1 MRKRFWCAVTTALI
15 LAGGASAQGPD
26 LEPAATTVTLAQSPN
41 GGPATPPSPAS
52 EILEPIAGLA
62 RTLASS
68 DARVWANADY
78 MFTFLRGTKLPPL
91 VTTSPTGTPH
101 TEAGILGET
110 TTAPLFGG
118 TPVDNDLRAGF
129 RIATGIWFNNEQ
141 SFGIEAGFLMTSS
154 QAAIFSAT
162 STNGTILARPYID
175 ANTNLPQALLVSF
188 PGASNGSINIRAN
201 SGNLYGANL
210 DLTEKAY
217 DNDWFRLY
225 AMVGYQFYRYDE
237 SLRVQ
242 QSIAPAAGGPFVP
255 GTVISSN
262 DNFSTRNEFHGFD
275 MGYRSQFILMENL
288 SLELLTKIAIGQ
300 MHRDVAIGG
309 NQTTTVPGADPVTLN
324 GGVLALSSNSG
335 ATAYTDWRVI
345 PEVGLTLAWQVRSYL
360 TVRAGYSLIYFNQ
373 VVRAA
378 DQLDTTINPNLLP
391 GVNTAVGPAR
401 PAFNLTRSD
410 MWMQSLNL
418 GLEFTY

>member
-1 MRKRFWCAVTTALI
+1 LI
-15 LAGGASAQGPD
+15 LAGGAQAQGPD
-26 LEPAATTVTLAQSPN
+26 LGQFT
-41 GGPATPPSPAS
+41 GPAPQPVEPGSAPTMPPSPAS

-68 DARVWANADY
+68 DARGWANADY
-78 MFTFLRGTKLPPL
+78 LFTFLRGTKLPPL
-91 VTTSPTGTPH
+91 VTASPSSTPH
-101 TEAGILGET
+101 NQAGILGDPG
-110 TTAPLFGG
+110 TALLFGG
-118 TPVDNDLRAGF
+118 NQVDNDLRAGF
-129 RIATGIWFNNEQ
+129 RIATGIWFNPEQ
-141 SFGIEAGFLMTSS
+141 SLGIEGGFLMTSS

-162 STNGTILARPYID
+162 SSNGAILARPYID
-175 ANTNLPQALLVSF
+175 ANTGLSQAVVVAF

-225 AMVGYQFYRYDE
+225 SMIGYQFYRYDE

-242 QSIAPAAGGPFVP
+242 QSITTINAGTFVP
-255 GTVISSN
+255 GTVIFSN
-262 DNFSTRNEFHGFD
+262 DNFSTRNEFHGLDLGF
-275 MGYRSQFILMENL
+275 RSQFTLIDNL
-288 SLELLTKIAIGQ
+288 TLELLTKVAIGQ

-309 NQTTTVPGADPVTLN
+309 NQNVTVPGVAGLATVP

-335 ATAYTDWRVI
+335 GTADTDWRAI
-345 PEVGLTLAWQVRSYL
+345 PEVGITLAWQVRSYL
-360 TVRAGYSLIYFNQ
+360 TVRTGYSLIYFNQ
-373 VVRAA
+373 IVRAA
-378 DQLDTTINPNLLP
+378 DQVDTTINTNLLP
-391 GVNTAVGPAR
+391 NGNGAGPTR
-401 PAFNLTRSD
+401 PAFNITRTD